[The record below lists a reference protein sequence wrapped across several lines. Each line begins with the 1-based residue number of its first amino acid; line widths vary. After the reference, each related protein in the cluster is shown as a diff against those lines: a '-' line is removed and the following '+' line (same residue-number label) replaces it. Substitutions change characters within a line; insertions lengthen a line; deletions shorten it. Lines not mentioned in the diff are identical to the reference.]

1 MQLSIEIPDQLA
13 KQFLHTV
20 PKKEREIF
28 FIQEIKNYL
37 EKKQTK
43 STEKTNEKQKLVEIP
58 PFNFDLQ
65 RMETMLDTDY
75 VEVPQNLDSIEDFD
89 AWLMSDDFIKIV
101 DMSPHPPFTLPSDN
115 YLEE

>member
-20 PKKEREIF
+20 PKQEREIF
-28 FIQEIKNYL
+28 FVQEIKNYL
-37 EKKQTK
+37 EKKQVK
-43 STEKTNEKQKLVEIP
+43 SVKATEKSKSKQRLVEIP

-89 AWLMSDDFIKIV
+89 AWLMSEV
-101 DMSPHPPFTLPSDN
+101 N
-115 YLEE
+115 NGRN